1 MFAIAVAGWKWYD
14 GLHQMHKQ
22 IRHESRPDSHWCDG
36 QRCHRCWM
44 GSSHKQVISFIC
56 LFYDYVRCFTV
67 MIVTVMPGRSSLTFR
82 YNYAQILWLI
92 GYDSSSA
99 V

>member
-22 IRHESRPDSHWCDG
+22 NRHESRPDSHWCDG

-44 GSSHKQVISFIC
+44 GSSSKQVI
-56 LFYDYVRCFTV
+56 
-67 MIVTVMPGRSSLTFR
+67 
-82 YNYAQILWLI
+82 
-92 GYDSSSA
+92 
-99 V
+99 